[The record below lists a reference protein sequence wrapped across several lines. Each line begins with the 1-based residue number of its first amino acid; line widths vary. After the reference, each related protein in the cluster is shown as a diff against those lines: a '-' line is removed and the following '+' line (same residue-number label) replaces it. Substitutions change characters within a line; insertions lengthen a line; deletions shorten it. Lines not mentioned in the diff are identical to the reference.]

1 MKAELEAY
9 LRAEK
14 RWFSTGEIVNRFG
27 VTARAL
33 RAVGNVPG
41 LCTEF
46 AISSN
51 AGFKH
56 VEHASDAEFDR
67 FYDRSRTHSIRQLVR
82 LRRLA
87 RRRKSYVAKPTP
99 AQTREGQLLIELPG
113 LNQPTNTTHT

>member
-14 RWFSTGEIVNRFG
+14 RWFSTGELVNRFG
-27 VTARAL
+27 VTERAL

-56 VEHASDAEFDR
+56 VEHATDAEFDR

-99 AQTREGQLLIELPG
+99 PQTREGQLLIELPG
-113 LNQPTNTTHT
+113 FNQPTNADRS